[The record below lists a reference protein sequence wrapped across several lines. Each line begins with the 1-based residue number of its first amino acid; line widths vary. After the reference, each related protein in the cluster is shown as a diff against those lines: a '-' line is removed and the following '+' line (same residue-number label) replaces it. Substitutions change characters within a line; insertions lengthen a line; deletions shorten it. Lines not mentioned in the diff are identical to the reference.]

1 MLNTASQ
8 IVKPYRDAAQGKAFG
23 SVPEWRNILE
33 VKAG

>member
-8 IVKPYRDAAQGKAFG
+8 IVKGCHDAAQDKAFG
-23 SVPEWRNILE
+23 SVPEHCNILE